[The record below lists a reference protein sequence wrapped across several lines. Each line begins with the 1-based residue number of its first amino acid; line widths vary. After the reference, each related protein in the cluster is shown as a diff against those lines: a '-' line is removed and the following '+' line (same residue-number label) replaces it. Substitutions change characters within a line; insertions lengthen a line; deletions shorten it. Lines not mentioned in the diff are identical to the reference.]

1 MIWLEMLAPS
11 GTSASQPPRSFR
23 VAPGKW
29 NYDWKVLSPVLAA
42 GADSEKWN
50 GVVRDFYRGRLKSR
64 YLDAIN
70 SIRNPRARLG
80 EGFAIVALQC
90 SLIEFLESCHQGMNY
105 RHKKPVPPYEYNESG
120 KIFVSFLTKRKPFSE
135 HFDKDLAWDFYSSV
149 RCGVLH
155 EASTRGGWRIKAHSG
170 SRIIDADER
179 TVFRDGFQDAL
190 QSFIDDYCAKVVADA
205 ELQKAFIR
213 KYDHLCQ

>member
-1 MIWLEMLAPS
+1 MPALS
-11 GTSASQPPRSFR
+11 KTSTSHTPRSFR

-29 NYDWKVLSPVLAA
+29 NHDWKKLSPVLAA
-42 GADSEKWN
+42 GADSEKWT
-50 GVVRDFYRGRLKSR
+50 GVLRDFYRGRLKSR

-70 SIRNPRARLG
+70 SIRKPRARLG

-105 RHKKPVPPYEYNESG
+105 RHKKPVPPYEYNDSG
-120 KIFVSFLTKRKPFSE
+120 KIFVSFLTTRKPFSG
-135 HFDKDLAWDFYSSV
+135 HFDENLAKDFYSSV

-155 EASTRGGWRIKAHSG
+155 EASTKGGWRIKALSG
-170 SRIIDADER
+170 SRIIDAGER

-190 QSFIDDYCAKVVADA
+190 ESFIDDYCAKVVADVG
-205 ELQKAFIR
+205 LQKAFIR
-213 KYDHLCQ
+213 KYDHLCK